1 MRLIS
6 TLFAPVLA
14 LLVSVGEQRIM
25 DSNSSTSA
33 GDGAVSPRRS
43 SMLSS
48 SDYVAGIKSGDR
60 SVLARAITLIESNSS
75 KHEAMAQD
83 VLEQVLSLTGNAKRI
98 GITGVPGVGK
108 STFIEAFGCKL
119 TARGHKLAVLTIDP
133 TSAITGGSILGDK
146 TRMEKLSREPLAY
159 IRPTASGGRSGGV
172 ARRTRETIL
181 LCEAAGF
188 DTIIVESVGVGQA
201 EITLRSM
208 VDYFL
213 VLLLPGAGDELQG
226 MKKGILEMADAV
238 LINKADGDNRLR
250 AEQARAEQSV
260 ALHYSQSADR
270 GWQTEVGL
278 CSALTGEG
286 LDEAWSSIER
296 FYSISGPAGFVG
308 ERRKDQ
314 LLQWLGEEIKAGLEK
329 RFFEDSRVK
338 SRLPLLQ
345 EALRRG
351 NMTVA
356 RAAKT
361 LLNATE
367 NSPGINPTEDERNFK
382 I

>member
-1 MRLIS
+1 
-6 TLFAPVLA
+6 
-14 LLVSVGEQRIM
+14 
-25 DSNSSTSA
+25 
-33 GDGAVSPRRS
+33 
-43 SMLSS
+43 MLSAS
-48 SDYVAGIKSGDR
+48 EYVAGIKAGDR
-60 SVLARAITLIESNSS
+60 SILARAITLIESTSRQ
-75 KHEAMAQD
+75 HEALAQD
-83 VLEQVLSLTGNAKRI
+83 VLEQVLPLTGKAKRI

-108 STFIEAFGCKL
+108 STFIEAFGSSL
-119 TARGHKLAVLTIDP
+119 TAQGHKLAVLTIDP

-146 TRMEKLSREPLAY
+146 TRMEKLSRDPLAF

-260 ALHYSQSADR
+260 ALHYSTSADSA
-270 GWQTEVGL
+270 WHAEVGL

-286 LDEAWSSIER
+286 LDEAWTTIEK
-296 FYSISGPAGFVG
+296 FYALSGSDGFIAA
-308 ERRKDQ
+308 RRREQ
-314 LLQWLGEEIKAGLEK
+314 VLQWLTEEVKWGIEK
-329 RFFEDSRVK
+329 RFFDDPRVK
-338 SRLPLLQ
+338 SRMPLLQ

-351 NMTVA
+351 TMTVA
-356 RAAKT
+356 RAART

-367 NSPGINPTEDERNFK
+367 NNPAGNPSDVEKNT
-382 I
+382 